1 MIQIK
6 IVEVGSKVYRS
17 ENHIN
22 AALKKLQ
29 NKGYFI
35 QDIKYH
41 ETKFSQYCTIMYD
54 DNTYPSRSGDVC
66 KSDEEYYAR
75 MKREAENSGGDFLGA
90 CKISKA
96 KRKD

>member
-6 IVEVGSKVYRS
+6 IVEVGSKLYRS
-17 ENHIN
+17 EDRIN
-22 AALKKLQ
+22 ATLKKLQ

-54 DNTYPSRSGDVC
+54 DNTYPSRSGD
-66 KSDEEYYAR
+66 D
-75 MKREAENSGGDFLGA
+75 GDFLGA
-90 CKISKA
+90 YKISEA